1 MICASFNNVIVLFVI
16 FKLAFVSV
24 AQGLLAIPSPE
35 SVASTSNLSSGSMDT
50 STTRSSRTLIT
61 TLVIIT
67 GGFEPT
73 ATLTIVAPLPTSTVS
88 FTSTSTTTS
97 ILTSTSPSISDST
110 SKSTA
115 ITVASFSTPA
125 SFSNSA
131 QITGSSS
138 TSTSTAGT
146 QTKSISSNT
155 ASPTQSLGQKGM
167 ETNYFTTAFMIV
179 LGLVATLVFTI

>member
-1 MICASFNNVIVLFVI
+1 MICASFNNAIFLFVI
-16 FKLAFVSV
+16 FSLAFLFV
-24 AQGLLAIPSPE
+24 AQGLPPIPSPE
-35 SVASTSNLSSGSMDT
+35 PVATTLPFSSGFTDT
-50 STTRSSRTLIT
+50 TTSRSSRALIT

-73 ATLTIVAPLPTSTVS
+73 VTLTIVAPSPTSTVS
-88 FTSTSTTTS
+88 FTSTSP
-97 ILTSTSPSISDST
+97 LISDST
-110 SKSTA
+110 SKST
-115 ITVASFSTPA
+115 IVTVASFSTPA

-167 ETNYFTTAFMIV
+167 ETNYFTTTFMIV
-179 LGLVATLVFTI
+179 LGLIVTLIFTI